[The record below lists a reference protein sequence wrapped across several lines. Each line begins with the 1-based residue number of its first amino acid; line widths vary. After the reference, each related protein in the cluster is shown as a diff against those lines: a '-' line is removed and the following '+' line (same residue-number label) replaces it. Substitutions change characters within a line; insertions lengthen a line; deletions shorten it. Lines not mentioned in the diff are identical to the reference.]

1 MSPSIYK
8 KRGKANKVA
17 DYTYLQTLLSYLT
30 SRRTV
35 PNVILDFTSIGGS
48 DDLTLIHGEGG
59 LQRTFQ
65 EMGMLPG
72 WEWKAPSHVKKPEDE
87 EARRLVDE
95 IIQEEAEAGDL

>member
-1 MSPSIYK
+1 MSPSIYEK
-8 KRGKANKVA
+8 GKANKVA

-59 LQRTFQ
+59 LQRKFQ

-72 WEWKAPSHVKKPEDE
+72 WEWKAPSHGKKTEDE
-87 EARRLVDE
+87 EAKRLVDE